1 MEMAVIM
8 NTKERDRIQSS
19 LDDVQVNFL
28 QLHLKRSKKT
38 VFANHMARDKGLVFA
53 EDVPSEEIEMILDE
67 WILED
72 YIDNGFVNPET
83 PCECGRP
90 LRYQYIVKHK
100 GTGTVRRFGITHF
113 EEHTGIPPNLI
124 KLIINGFNFID
135 YELDELLYKIDT
147 GWQIQNELPF
157 ITEDYIFPS
166 EMQLHV
172 NANVPLLNRQVKRL
186 KLAYLATLE
195 EEQLLRREIEVEVRS
210 KQNDSVGEELDTWQ
224 ETFFE
229 NQELP
234 AIDIGHK
241 DFVIGEYRDIIMKF
255 LDQGISSA
263 RVICELLIKEHGA
276 SRERYSTSKPKIYPS
291 VCMHLETLVKQGNL
305 GLLRT
310 KNTEDRYYKKNSTPI
325 KV

>member
-1 MEMAVIM
+1 M
-8 NTKERDRIQSS
+8 
-19 LDDVQVNFL
+19 L
-28 QLHLKRSKKT
+28 
-38 VFANHMARDKGLVFA
+38 
-53 EDVPSEEIEMILDE
+53 LDE

-124 KLIINGFNFID
+124 KVIVNGFNFID

-147 GWQIQNELPF
+147 GWQLQNELPF
-157 ITEDYIFPS
+157 IPEDHPFPKD
-166 EMQLHV
+166 MQLHV
-172 NANVPLLNRQVKRL
+172 DANVPLLNKQVKRVKTCL
-186 KLAYLATLE
+186 FSCTGGE
-195 EEQLLRREIEVEVRS
+195 TTTRRQMEVEVRS
-210 KQNDSVGEELDTWQ
+210 KQHNRGGEERVPWQ
-224 ETFFE
+224 EFFFE

-241 DFVIGEYRDIIMKF
+241 DFVIAGYKDVIMKY

-276 SRERYSTSKPKIYPS
+276 SRERYSTSKQKFTLQY
-291 VCMHLETLVKQGNL
+291 VCT
-305 GLLRT
+305 
-310 KNTEDRYYKKNSTPI
+310 
-325 KV
+325 

>member
-1 MEMAVIM
+1 MAVIL
-8 NTKERDRIQSS
+8 TVKERDRVLSS
-19 LDDVQVNFL
+19 LDDVQTNFL

-38 VFANHMARDKGLVFA
+38 VFANHMARDKGLVFP
-53 EDVPSEEIEMILDE
+53 EDVPSDEIEMLLDE

-124 KLIINGFNFID
+124 KSIVNGFNFID

-166 EMQLHV
+166 DIQLHV
-172 NANVPLLNRQVKRL
+172 NAYIPLLNRQVKRL
-186 KLAYLATLE
+186 KLAYIAAKE
-195 EEQLLRREIEVEVRS
+195 EEQLLRRQIEVEVRS
-210 KQNDSVGEELDTWQ
+210 KKNNIVDEEQAPWQ

-241 DFVIGEYRDIIMKF
+241 DFVIAEYRDVIMKY
-255 LDQGISSA
+255 LDQGISST
-263 RVICELLIKEHGA
+263 RVLCELLIKEHGA

-305 GLLRT
+305 SLLRI
-310 KNTEDRYYKKNSTPI
+310 KNTEDRYYERASSPT

>member
-1 MEMAVIM
+1 MAVIL
-8 NTKERDRIQSS
+8 NVKERDRILSS
-19 LDDVQVNFL
+19 LDAVQANFL

-38 VFANHMARDKGLVFA
+38 VFANHMARDKGLVFP
-53 EDVPSEEIEMILDE
+53 EDVPSEEIEMLLDE

-124 KLIINGFNFID
+124 KVIVSGFNFID

-147 GWQIQNELPF
+147 GWQLQDELS
-157 ITEDYIFPS
+157 YIPEEYSFPKD
-166 EMQLHV
+166 MQLHV
-172 NANVPLLNRQVKRL
+172 DANVPLLNRQVKRL
-186 KLAYLATLE
+186 KLAYLAALE
-195 EEQLLRREIEVEVRS
+195 EEQLLRRQMEVEVKS
-210 KQNDSVGEELDTWQ
+210 KQNNRVNEEQDPWQ

-241 DFVIGEYRDIIMKF
+241 NFVIAEYRDVIMKYV
-255 LDQGISSA
+255 DQGISSA
-263 RVICELLIKEHGA
+263 RVMCELLIKEHGA

-291 VCMHLETLVKQGNL
+291 VCMHLETLVKQGNI
-305 GLLRT
+305 GLIRT
-310 KNTEDRYYKKNSTPI
+310 KNTEDRYYGKASTPI
-325 KV
+325 EV